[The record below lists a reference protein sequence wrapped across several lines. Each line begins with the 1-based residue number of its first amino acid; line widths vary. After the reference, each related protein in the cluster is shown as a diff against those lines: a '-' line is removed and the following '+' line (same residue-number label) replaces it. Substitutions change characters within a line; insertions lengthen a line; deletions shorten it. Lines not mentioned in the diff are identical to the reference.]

1 MEGFPSGQREQTVN
15 LSSMTSVVRIHHLPP
30 KRKDIPKGMSFLL
43 WRKAG
48 GGFESRL
55 LETCRWHVSTGVAL
69 PQQSESTTGRVGT
82 RVAVRLYD
90 GTRRNVP
97 INHPVAAK
105 VRCISS
111 PSNLTGTELPF
122 RSTDSPVCPNRESGS
137 PYPGGKF
144 CRRPRR
150 GLPRARREQKGRDT
164 HGFPSSL
171 NSYLSF

>member
-69 PQQSESTTGRVGT
+69 PQQSESTTGRAGT
-82 RVAVRLYD
+82 RVAVR
-90 GTRRNVP
+90 P
-97 INHPVAAK
+97 WAAIANPG
-105 VRCISS
+105 RHA
-111 PSNLTGTELPF
+111 
-122 RSTDSPVCPNRESGS
+122 PNPKE
-137 PYPGGKF
+137 
-144 CRRPRR
+144 
-150 GLPRARREQKGRDT
+150 RAVVQ
-164 HGFPSSL
+164 
-171 NSYLSF
+171 